1 MSPAKKEYTKKESI
15 NKLKR
20 AFAYNIFYKQGSSS
34 RTASLNDCYLAVAQ
48 TLRDRMQHLF
58 VNSVEAL
65 LDKDS
70 KIVCYLSAEFLMG
83 PHLHNNLVN
92 LGLYD
97 EFEQAAKESGLVL
110 EELIAHE
117 EEPGLGNG
125 GLGRLAACYLDSLA
139 SLQIPAIGYGIR
151 YEYGMFDQ
159 EIVNGWQKELSDR
172 WLHPGNPWEIK
183 KPDLACDVGFGGH
196 TEVYHCEHG
205 NRRTRWIPGR
215 VITGVPFDTPIPGFK
230 VNNVNL
236 LRLWSAEAPVSF
248 DFEDFNTGDY
258 YGAVED
264 KVSAETITKVLYP
277 NDEQFRGKQLR
288 LEQQYFFVS
297 CSLQDMIRIHLFSN
311 DSLDDLFDDFQAQ
324 LNDTHPSV
332 AIPELMRLLMDVHN
346 YDWDKAWDIT
356 RKTLCYTNHTLLPEA
371 MEKWQLDLFAGLLP
385 RHMEIIFEINSR
397 FLNDVRL
404 KYPGDDQRLSRMSII
419 DESGPRYVRMANL
432 ACVGS
437 KVINGVAAMHTDL
450 LRKHTLADFNDMYPG
465 KIRNVT
471 NGVTPRRWIAV
482 SNPRLTRLIT
492 EAIGEKWLT
501 NLDDLK
507 RLEPMADDSSF
518 QDAWRKV
525 KEDNK
530 KDVAGKIFKH
540 LDLQVDPKAMFDVLV
555 KRIHEY
561 KRQHLNVFH
570 IITLYNRIKAS
581 PDIEITPRL
590 FVFGG
595 KAAPGYFMAKRMIK
609 LITSVARVVN
619 NDPDVRDR
627 LKIFFIP
634 NYNVKIGHTVYPM
647 TDLSE
652 QISQA
657 GKEASGT
664 GNMKFSMNGALTIGT
679 MDGANVEIRKEV
691 GAENFFLFG
700 MNVEEVMAL
709 QSSGYRPK
717 DYYHNDAE
725 LKAVIDLISSGYFSR
740 GDTELFKPIVDSLL
754 YNDQYTLLADYRSY
768 IDCQDRVGKAYQDQ
782 KNWTRMSILN
792 AVRMG
797 KFSSDRSI
805 MDYSK
810 KIWDVKPFPVE
821 LKWHK
826 IPEDGVLFHP
836 RKRTSKKK

>member
-1 MSPAKKEYTKKESI
+1 MSCPKQKKNTKKENI

-65 LDKDS
+65 LDKES

-97 EFEQAAKESGLVL
+97 RFEQAAKESGMDLK
-110 EELIAHE
+110 ELIDHE

-196 TEVYHCEHG
+196 TEVYHCEKG
-205 NRRTRWIPGR
+205 NRRTRWIPSR

-230 VNNVNL
+230 VNNINL
-236 LRLWSAEAPVSF
+236 LRLWSSEAPVSF
-248 DFEDFNTGDY
+248 DFEEFNTGDY

-264 KVSAETITKVLYP
+264 KISAETISKVLYP

-311 DSLDDLFDDFQAQ
+311 DSLDDFFDGFQGQ

-332 AIPELMRLLMDVHN
+332 AIPELMRLLMDVHH
-346 YDWDKAWDIT
+346 YSWDKAWDIT

-371 MEKWQLDLFAGLLP
+371 MEKWQLDLFSNLLP
-385 RHMEIIFEINSR
+385 RHLEIIFEINSR

-419 DESGPRYVRMANL
+419 DETGPRYVRMANL
-432 ACVGS
+432 ACIGS
-437 KVINGVAAMHTDL
+437 KVINGVAAMHTKL

-482 SNPRLTRLIT
+482 SNPRLTKLIT

-501 NLDDLK
+501 SLGELK
-507 RLEPMADDSSF
+507 QLEKMAEDKPF
-518 QDAWRKV
+518 RDAWRKV

-530 KDVAGKIFKH
+530 REVAGKIFQH
-540 LDLQVDPKAMFDVLV
+540 IDQLVDPKAMFDVQV

-561 KRQHLNVFH
+561 KRQHLNVLH
-570 IITLYNRIKAS
+570 IITLYNRIKAN
-581 PDIEITPRL
+581 PDISITPRL

-657 GKEASGT
+657 GMEASGT

-679 MDGANVEIRKEV
+679 LDGANVEIREEV
-691 GAENFFLFG
+691 GADNFFLFG
-700 MNVEEVMAL
+700 LNVEEVMAL
-709 QSSGYRPK
+709 QSSGYRPE
-717 DYYHNDAE
+717 DYYHKDGE
-725 LKAVIDLISSGYFSR
+725 LKGVIDLISSGYFSR
-740 GDTELFKPIVDSLL
+740 GDRELFKPIVDSLL
-754 YNDQYTLLADYRSY
+754 YNDKYTLFADYRSY
-768 IDCQDRVGKAYQDQ
+768 VDCQDRVGKAFEDQD
-782 KNWTRMSILN
+782 NWARMSILN

-805 MDYSK
+805 MDYSR
-810 KIWDVKPFPVE
+810 KIWDVKPFPVK
-821 LKWHK
+821 LKWPK
-826 IPEDGVLFHP
+826 IPEDGVLFSH
-836 RKRTSKKK
+836 RKRT